1 MVNYLP
7 LVLILLTIVPILAN
21 RWLYGVQER
30 LGLDSQQSKRLD
42 KFIDFFDFVAVA
54 LVVSAMAVLAYNY
67 NKL

>member
-54 LVVSAMAVLAYNY
+54 LIIWAVAVFFYNLI
-67 NKL
+67 K